1 MAAPRM
7 CIRVTQPPRV
17 GWGEPAGASW
27 RFALF
32 LWLGQPDDAALCLA
46 SLGGAVDVIQPLCSC
61 RAVHAFWAFSVL
73 VLVTLSQEVRF
84 TSPRERLSPE
94 VSVPGGS
101 CSVFCLYLPV
111 RIPLRRGAGP
121 PARLLV

>member
-32 LWLGQPDDAALCLA
+32 LWLGQPDDAAL
-46 SLGGAVDVIQPLCSC
+46 GGAVDVIQPLCSC
-61 RAVHAFWAFSVL
+61 RAVHAFWAFSVF

-84 TSPRERLSPE
+84 ISPRERLSPE

-101 CSVFCLYLPV
+101 CPAFGRYLPV
-111 RIPLRRGAGP
+111 RIRLRRGAGP
-121 PARLLV
+121 AARPLV